1 MRIMKRELNRVLL
14 QIGKLNTCK
23 TRQENLFY
31 IIGLLEMIDSLIFNI
46 WRLTMNI
53 LKLTQVWDSWVSYS
67 PSQQLK
73 QTLIFMKY
81 FNNGVE

>member
-31 IIGLLEMIDSLIFNI
+31 IIGLLEMIDSLIFDI

>member
-1 MRIMKRELNRVLL
+1 
-14 QIGKLNTCK
+14 
-23 TRQENLFY
+23 
-31 IIGLLEMIDSLIFNI
+31 MIDSLIFDI
-46 WRLTMNI
+46 WRLTMNM